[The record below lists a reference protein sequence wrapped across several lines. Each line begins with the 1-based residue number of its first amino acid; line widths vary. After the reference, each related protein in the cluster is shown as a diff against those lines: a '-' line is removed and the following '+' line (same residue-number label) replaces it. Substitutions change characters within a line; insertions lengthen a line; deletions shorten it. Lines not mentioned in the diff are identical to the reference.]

1 MDIGDIANEWLGNVP
16 IGSLYSVGEAA
27 NDWLYTLTPGDF
39 LPSSRPPLAVPTLAP
54 TPTLARSDYQGENPD
69 ARPLIR
75 ITRSTPMDYSDP
87 RYSYVDPIQRLA
99 PENPNYVAPGALGYV
114 DPAGP
119 FAGYNGPVPVYALSD
134 WAQAS
139 QQLFSPL
146 ALRSFS
152 LPPLRFPG
160 TQPATQQ
167 AASPR
172 ASWTSW
178 LLYGGLAL
186 AAVLLLKR

>member
-1 MDIGDIANEWLGNVP
+1 MDIGDIANAWLGNVP
-16 IGSLYSVGEAA
+16 IGSLYSVGEQA
-27 NDWLYTLTPGDF
+27 NDWLYTLTPSDF
-39 LPSSRPPLAVPTLAP
+39 LPSSRPPIAVPTLAP

-75 ITRSTPMDYSDP
+75 ITRSTPMDGSFDYGNWQSAQPLGGYAGTPGTYS
-87 RYSYVDPIQRLA
+87 VDTPVSELLRQIGSPEARAAYDASLA
-99 PENPNYVAPGALGYV
+99 
-114 DPAGP
+114 
-119 FAGYNGPVPVYALSD
+119 
-134 WAQAS
+134 QT
-139 QQLFSPL
+139 LFSPL

-167 AASPR
+167 AASPG
-172 ASWTSW
+172 ASWMSW

-186 AAVLLLKR
+186 TAVLLLKR